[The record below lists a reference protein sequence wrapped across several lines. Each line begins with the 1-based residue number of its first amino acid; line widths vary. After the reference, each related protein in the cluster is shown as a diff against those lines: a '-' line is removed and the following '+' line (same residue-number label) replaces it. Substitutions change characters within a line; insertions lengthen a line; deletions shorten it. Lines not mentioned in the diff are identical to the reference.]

1 MRLLW
6 LVWCYVSAS
15 ALVPC
20 VCFTPLQ
27 LLGSSKGDELWSATL
42 EDEAADA
49 THKMLLAGD
58 GDVTLLA
65 YTPG

>member
-1 MRLLW
+1 MCLLT
-6 LVWCYVSAS
+6 L
-15 ALVPC
+15 
-20 VCFTPLQ
+20 LQ

-49 THKMLLAGD
+49 TRKLLLAGD
-58 GDVTLLA
+58 GDVTLVA